1 MLAFRFDNTFEG
13 LLCTIFDAY
22 TRKEFPETILEAASI
37 PPLTVSDIHEVV
49 TARRNADRVFA
60 GLCKRLTRTG
70 KNTLLLAFLSEEPG
84 IAALLFRYMRKILDA
99 PANTTPEAN
108 FADRDILAVDQ
119 IAQKAHCEYLHLLGF
134 ARFQKTAEGIY
145 FAALSPRHNVIS
157 LTLPHFMD
165 RFSTHPWII
174 YDARRGYGFH
184 HENGTISDMSLTGDL
199 LENGRLPAHLLAQG
213 EDFFREMW
221 EQYLGAAT
229 IRERMNRKLQVRCL
243 PRRFWPHLTEKESLT
258 EACHSS
264 HMRVKAATPQV
275 KSQVKILDK

>member
-13 LLCTIFDAY
+13 LLCAIFDAY
-22 TRKEFPETILEAASI
+22 TRKEFPETILEAGSI
-37 PPLTVSDIHEVV
+37 PPLTVSDIRAV
-49 TARRNADRVFA
+49 TTVRRNADRVFA

-84 IAALLFRYMRKILDA
+84 IAELLFRFMRKILDA
-99 PANTTPEAN
+99 PANTTPEAD
-108 FADRDILAVDQ
+108 FADRDIFAVDQ
-119 IAQKAHCEYLHLLGF
+119 IAQKTYREYAHLLGF

-145 FAALSPRHNVIS
+145 FAAISPRHNVIS

-165 RFSTHPWII
+165 RFATHPWII

-184 HENGTISDMSLTGDL
+184 HENGVVSDMSLTGDI

-221 EQYLGAAT
+221 ETYLGAAT
-229 IRERMNRKLQVRCL
+229 IRERINRKLQVRCL
-243 PRRFWPHLTEKESLT
+243 PRRFWPHLTEKESLMGT
-258 EACHSS
+258 CHSS
-264 HMRVKAATPQV
+264 RMGVKTATLREKFPE
-275 KSQVKILDK
+275 K